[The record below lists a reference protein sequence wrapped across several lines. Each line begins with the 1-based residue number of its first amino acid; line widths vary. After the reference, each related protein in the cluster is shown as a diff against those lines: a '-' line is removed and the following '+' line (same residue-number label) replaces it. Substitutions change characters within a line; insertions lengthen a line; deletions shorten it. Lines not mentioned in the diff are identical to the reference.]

1 MQRMR
6 SAVHDARPSCDFQAG
21 VNVVNVE
28 SRWVEWYSVHL
39 YVLPMLDAAG
49 SWPLA
54 GALAWQQLDDSD
66 PRKLAAVLDGGRRD
80 ALRNDTTGA
89 ALAQAS
95 QAISAA
101 ADWPAIARSI
111 RRRQA
116 VYIRR
121 SA

>member
-1 MQRMR
+1 M
-6 SAVHDARPSCDFQAG
+6 AG
-21 VNVVNVE
+21 TE
-28 SRWVEWYSVHL
+28 SRWVDWYSVHL
-39 YVLPMLDAAG
+39 YVLPILAEAG

-54 GALAWQQLDDSD
+54 GSLAWQQLDDSD

-95 QAISAA
+95 HDISAA
-101 ADWPAIARSI
+101 ADWPALARSI
-111 RRRQA
+111 RRRNT

>member
-1 MQRMR
+1 MPDHQMDSRQVDFY
-6 SAVHDARPSCDFQAG
+6 AVHLF
-21 VNVVNVE
+21 VVPAL
-28 SRWVEWYSVHL
+28 R
-39 YVLPMLDAAG
+39 AG

-54 GALAWQQLDDSD
+54 GSPAWCLLDDAD

-80 ALRNDTTGA
+80 ALRNDTLGA
-89 ALAQAS
+89 ALAEAS

-101 ADWPAIARSI
+101 ADWSGLARSI
-111 RRRQA
+111 RGRNE